1 MFFRYSASFYQSINN
16 DFVMLTATAT
26 TGAIDFPVKAVE
38 TTAEAGLQVHVSTGQ
53 LFSSLSLV

>member
-1 MFFRYSASFYQSINN
+1 
-16 DFVMLTATAT
+16 MLTATAT